1 MILDSFRQ
9 DVRVGLRVLIKEKT
23 FCILAAI
30 VLALGIGGVTTQFTV
45 VNAFVLRG
53 FSFPHPEE
61 LMTVGLVDPLANAN
75 QNNNGAGF
83 IPSSQDYEDLRAAQ
97 QSFALMSA
105 YINGST
111 INVTYKNNPQRYTG
125 GYVTDEFFKILG
137 VSPIMGRDFTADDN
151 KPGAE
156 KTTLL
161 GYEIWQRDFGSDPSI
176 VGQNV
181 RINGRAATI
190 IGVMPQGFKFPVSEQ
205 LWVPLYNEFPV
216 KPREDPTGLG
226 PQVVG
231 RLKPGVSVDQ
241 VNAEFVGHAK
251 RLAKDYPKTNGQFV
265 TASVQPMINSFVG
278 PQLRQTVYAMLGAT
292 VMVLLI
298 ACVNVMNMQFGRA
311 ALRAKELAIRGA
323 LGATR
328 WRIMRQMLTES
339 LLVATLGGVFGVAL
353 AYYAVSLL
361 VGAIGNLPFPLPYWV
376 RFDIDG
382 TVLTATLAITLLAT
396 IFSGLIPAWLSARA
410 NPAEVMKEGGRGNSS
425 RLVNAITRILVV
437 CQIAFTAALLIGA
450 SLQVKSIRNQTTID
464 YGYDENGVYSARM
477 GLFEGDYPTTEARQ
491 QFFAKAVRA
500 LRTNPAFE
508 GAAMSDRFRM
518 TFANFGQF
526 EVDGQTYATD
536 RDRPRGNT
544 ESVSD
549 GYFSTMGL
557 KILEGRDFT
566 LDDSDA
572 RQPVAIVNASFAKK
586 WFGKE
591 SPVGRRVRIFNAA
604 QPQPWRSIIGVV
616 PDTRM
621 QGPFNQQTDSAGF
634 YLPLLGVPPAPQFV
648 TIVVRPHQG
657 QRADTLAPAL
667 GTAISALDSNLPT
680 YFGGTPARLHDE
692 ILGVNRITATL
703 FTIFGVVAVVLSS
716 VGLYGVM
723 SFAVSQRTQ
732 EFGIRMALGANAAR
746 ILRMVM
752 TQGAWQLGIGLV
764 IGAGSIG
771 MLLKAAGST
780 NLQNFLFQVDALDP
794 FIYTSVAALLATVAA
809 ASCFVPALRAT
820 RVNPME
826 ALRTE

>member
-1 MILDSFRQ
+1 
-9 DVRVGLRVLIKEKT
+9 
-23 FCILAAI
+23 
-30 VLALGIGGVTTQFTV
+30 
-45 VNAFVLRG
+45 
-53 FSFPHPEE
+53 
-61 LMTVGLVDPLANAN
+61 MTVGLIDPLATAN
-75 QNNNGAGF
+75 QNNNGAGN

-97 QSFALMSA
+97 QSFALMSG
-105 YINGST
+105 YLNGST

-125 GYVTDEFFKILG
+125 GYVTNEFFKILG
-137 VSPIMGRDFTADDN
+137 VSPILGRDFTAEDN

-156 KTTLL
+156 KTTIL
-161 GYEIWQRDFGSDPSI
+161 GHEIWQRDFGGDPKI
-176 VGQNV
+176 VGETV

-190 IGVMPQGFKFPVSEQ
+190 IGVMPPGFKFPVAEQ

-216 KPREDPTGLG
+216 KPREDPSGLG
-226 PQVVG
+226 PQVIG

-241 VNAEFVGHAK
+241 VNAEFVGYAK
-251 RLAKDYPKTNGQFV
+251 RMAKDFPKTNGQLV
-265 TASVQPMINSFVG
+265 SASVQPMINSFVG

-339 LLVATLGGVFGVAL
+339 LLVASLGAVFGVVL
-353 AYYAVSLL
+353 AYYSVGLL
-361 VGAIGNLPFPLPYWV
+361 VRAIGSLPFPLPYWV
-376 RFDIDG
+376 SFEIDG
-382 TVLTATLAITLLAT
+382 TVLAATLAVTLLAT

-425 RLVNAITRILVV
+425 RLVNVITRVLVV
-437 CQIAFTAALLIGA
+437 GQVAFTAALLIGA
-450 SLQVKSIRNQTTID
+450 TLQVKSIRNQTTLN
-464 YGYDENGVYSARM
+464 YGYDESGVYSARM
-477 GLFEGDYPTTEARQ
+477 GLFEGDYPTSEARQ
-491 QFFAKAVRA
+491 QFFARAVHT
-500 LRTNPAFE
+500 LRTNPAFD

-526 EVDGQTYATD
+526 EVDGQTYVTD
-536 RDRPRGNT
+536 RDRPRGNS
-544 ESVSD
+544 EAVSD

-557 KILEGRDFT
+557 KVLEGRDFM
-566 LDDSDA
+566 LDDTDA
-572 RQPVAIVNASFAKK
+572 KQPVAIVNASFAKR

-591 SPVGRRVRIFNAA
+591 SPIGRRVRTFNPA
-604 QPQPWRSIIGVV
+604 QPQPWRAIVGVV
-616 PDTRM
+616 PDTLM
-621 QGPFNQQTDSAGF
+621 QGPFNQLTDNAGF
-634 YLPLLGVPPAPQFV
+634 YVPLLGVPPAPQFV
-648 TIVVRPHQG
+648 TIVVRPHPG
-657 QRADTLAPAL
+657 QRAETLAPAL
-667 GTAISALDSNLPT
+667 STAVSQLDANLPV

-692 ILGVNRITATL
+692 ILGVPRITATL

-732 EFGIRMALGANAAR
+732 EFGIRRALGANAAR

-752 TQGAWQLGIGLV
+752 TQGAWQLAIGLV
-764 IGAGSIG
+764 IGAGSVA
-771 MLLKAAGST
+771 LLLRLAGGEA
-780 NLQNFLFQVDALDP
+780 LQNFLFRVNALDP
-794 FIYTSVAALLATVAA
+794 FIYTAVAALLTMVAA

>member
-9 DVRVGLRVLIKEKT
+9 DVRVGLRVLFKEKT
-23 FCILAAI
+23 FCILSAI

-61 LMTVGLVDPLANAN
+61 LVTVGLIDPLANDN
-75 QNNNGAGF
+75 QNNNGVGN

-97 QSFALMSA
+97 QSFALMSG
-105 YINGST
+105 YLNGST
-111 INVTYKNNPQRYTG
+111 INVSYKNNPQRYTG
-125 GYVTDEFFKILG
+125 GYVTDEFFKIVG
-137 VSPIMGRDFTADDN
+137 VSPILGRDFTADDN

-156 KTTLL
+156 KTTIL
-161 GYEIWQRDFGSDPSI
+161 GYEIWQRDFGGDPNI

-190 IGVMPQGFKFPVSEQ
+190 IGVMPQGFKFPISEQ
-205 LWVPLYNEFPV
+205 LWVPLYNEFPI
-216 KPREDPTGLG
+216 KPRGDASGLG
-226 PQVVG
+226 PAIIA
-231 RLKPGVSVDQ
+231 RLKPGVSIDQ
-241 VNAEFVGHAK
+241 ANAEFVGHAK
-251 RLAKDYPKTNGQFV
+251 RLAKDYPKTNGQLV
-265 TASVQPMINSFVG
+265 SASVQPMLNSFVG
-278 PQLRQTVYAMLGAT
+278 PQTRQIVYAMLGAT
-292 VMVLLI
+292 LMVLLI

-323 LGATR
+323 LGASR

-339 LLVATLGGVFGVAL
+339 LLVAIMGGVLGVL
-353 AYYAVSLL
+353 LGYYAVSLL
-361 VGAIGNLPFPLPYWV
+361 VRSVNSLPFPLPYWIS
-376 RFDIDG
+376 FEIDG
-382 TVLTATLAITLLAT
+382 TVLGVTLAVTLLAT
-396 IFSGLIPAWLSARA
+396 IFSGLIPAWLAARA

-425 RLVNAITRILVV
+425 RLVSVITRVLVV
-437 CQIAFTAALLIGA
+437 AQIAFTAALLIGA
-450 SLQVKSIRNQTTID
+450 SLQVKSIRNQTTVN
-464 YGYDENGVYSARM
+464 YGYDEEGVYSARM

-491 QFFAKAVRA
+491 QFFARAVRA

-526 EVDGQTYATD
+526 EVDGQTYVTD
-536 RDRPRGNT
+536 RDRPRGNS
-544 ESVSD
+544 EAVSD

-566 LDDSDA
+566 LDDNDA
-572 RQPVAIVNASFAKK
+572 KQPVAIVNASFAKK

-591 SPVGRRVRIFNAA
+591 SPIGRRVRIFNPA
-604 QPQPWRSIIGVV
+604 QPQPWRSIVGVV
-616 PDTRM
+616 PDTLM
-621 QGPFNQQTDSAGF
+621 QGPFNQQTDNAGF
-634 YLPLLGVPPAPQFV
+634 YVPLLGVPPAPQFV

-667 GTAISALDSNLPT
+667 GTAVSQLDSNLPT
-680 YFGGTPARLHDE
+680 YFGGTPGRLHNE

-752 TQGAWQLGIGLV
+752 TQGARQLVIGLV
-764 IGAGSIG
+764 LGGGSVAL
-771 MLLKAAGST
+771 LLKAAGGEA
-780 NLQNFLFQVDALDP
+780 LQNFLFHVNAHDP
-794 FIYTSVAALLATVAA
+794 IIYTAVAVLLTTVAA